1 LKRAGHDAVHVREY
15 GLQAASDEQIV
26 VRALVEE
33 RIIVSADTD
42 FATLLALR
50 QAAKPP
56 PSCSGA
62 IKDGDRN
69 NRRR

>member
-1 LKRAGHDAVHVREY
+1 
-15 GLQAASDEQIV
+15 
-26 VRALVEE
+26 LVEE